1 MVEQQITLYYREG
14 CHLCEEMEDA
24 LQDMRAS
31 FNFSLE
37 RVDIDQN
44 DTLKQ
49 KYNADVPVAMYQN
62 KLLFRHFFDEQLFR
76 EALKEALIKS

>member
-1 MVEQQITLYYREG
+1 VVQQQITLYYREG

-24 LQDMRAS
+24 LQDMRGE
-31 FNFSLE
+31 FDFTLN
-37 RVDIDQN
+37 RIDIDQN
-44 DTLKQ
+44 DDLKQ

-76 EALKEALIKS
+76 DAFR